1 MIDDGAAPVSAPS
14 PDPLGPAPVRA
25 AVVGCGDVATIHFES
40 IAAIEDAEL
49 VAVCD
54 TDASALEQAARITGA
69 PAYTD
74 LGTMLREVRP
84 DVVHITT
91 PHNAHAD
98 PTIQALE
105 AGVHVIQEKP
115 LAHTLAEGERI
126 VAAAEEAGQRGV
138 KIGICF
144 QNRYNVS
151 AERAREMLDA
161 GAIGEVTGAWA
172 SVEWART
179 EGYYRAKP
187 WRGTWEGS
195 GGGLL
200 INQAIHT
207 LDLIQWLLGDVV
219 KIDGHAATRRYGH
232 VIEVED
238 TAEALFTHAS
248 GVETTF
254 FASLTSPATH
264 PVELEIVGTGG
275 RISIR
280 GGLKLTR
287 VDGTKEKWK
296 ERKATSAGRAYWGVS
311 HELFIRDFY
320 RRLDDPEPFWISP
333 AEAMKSL
340 HMLKAIYDQSFGADH
355 I

>member
-1 MIDDGAAPVSAPS
+1 M
-14 PDPLGPAPVRA
+14 VRA
-25 AVVGCGDVATIHFES
+25 AVVGCGDVATIHYEG
-40 IAAIEDAEL
+40 IDAIEGAEL

-54 TDASALEQAARITGA
+54 TDEAALDAATRMTGTRG
-69 PAYTD
+69 YTD
-74 LGTMLREVRP
+74 LGEMLREVRP

-91 PHNAHAD
+91 PHNQHAD

-126 VAAAEEAGQRGV
+126 VAAAEAAHARGT

-151 AERAREMLDA
+151 SQKARELLDA

-172 SVEWART
+172 SVEWTRT

-207 LDLIQWLLGDVV
+207 LDLVQWLLGDVV
-219 KIDGHAATRRYGH
+219 EVQGHASTRRYGS

-238 TAEALFTHAS
+238 TAEAVFTHEG
-248 GVETTF
+248 GVATTF
-254 FASLTSPATH
+254 YATLTAPSTH
-264 PVELEIVGTGG
+264 PVEIEIVGTEG
-275 RISIR
+275 RLYVR
-280 GGLKLTR
+280 NGVKLTR
-287 VDGTKEKWK
+287 VDGTREKWK
-296 ERKATSAGRAYWGVS
+296 ERKAASAGRAYWGVS

-320 RRLDDPEPFWISP
+320 ARLGDPEPFWIGP
-333 AEAMKSL
+333 GEAMKSMR
-340 HMLKAIYDQSFGADH
+340 MLKAVYDQSFGANH
-355 I
+355 T